1 VAENA
6 ATVWKP
12 RATRAAQP
20 NERQTRGNLYF
31 YSASAGDPGRSA
43 IATDSNDLA
52 GPACANIRI
61 EPLSDFRRWSSI
73 ELKEAGFQRG
83 GEGSVEKVWQW
94 CRPTIG
100 GKPTKL
106 TL

>member
-1 VAENA
+1 MNGLSGFADGTCGA
-6 ATVWKP
+6 P
-12 RATRAAQP
+12 
-20 NERQTRGNLYF
+20 F
-31 YSASAGDPGRSA
+31 IDIAGDPGRSA